1 MARVDQKAFAKMAI
15 FREASRQFLEKG
27 YSGTT
32 LVSICKGLEMGST
45 NLIRYFPAKEQML
58 TMLVDLLCRFR
69 WKRMEE
75 ETNEGNSSLMA
86 ICLELTFLTCICED
100 DPMVRELFL
109 CAYASPMC
117 ARKIRCNNTERAK
130 QVFGEHCPGWTDEQF
145 AQAGILSSGI
155 EYAMLM
161 AADDPLSLE
170 SRISC
175 ALNNLLSIFGIPEEI
190 RREKIRAVLA
200 LDYRNLGK
208 QVLQEF
214 KAYVDE
220 SNEQALVDLVKR

>member
-1 MARVDQKAFAKMAI
+1 MARINQKAFARTAI

-86 ICLELTFLTCICED
+86 ICLELTFLTSVCED
-100 DPMVRELFL
+100 DPMVRDLFL
-109 CAYASPMC
+109 SAYASPMC
-117 ARKIRCNNTERAK
+117 ARKIRCNNAERAK
-130 QVFGEHCPGWTDEQF
+130 QVFGEHCLGWTDEQF
-145 AQAGILSSGI
+145 AQAGILYSGI

-161 AADDPLSLE
+161 TAEDPLSLE

-190 RREKIRAVLA
+190 RREEIRAVLA
-200 LDYRNLGK
+200 LDYKNLGK